1 MPRSK
6 NLVQK
11 SIFYFAVQGFK
22 AERFSLL
29 LTMYAKRNSVKLNS
43 LSHDIYLRVIWI

>member
-6 NLVQK
+6 KLVQK
-11 SIFYFAVQGFK
+11 NISHFAVPRFK
-22 AERFSLL
+22 AETFSLL
-29 LTMYAKRNSVKLNS
+29 LTKYAKRYSMKLNS

>member
-11 SIFYFAVQGFK
+11 NIFYFAVPGFK
-22 AERFSLL
+22 TERFSLL
-29 LTMYAKRNSVKLNS
+29 LTKYAKRNSMKLNS

>member
-6 NLVQK
+6 KLVQK
-11 SIFYFAVQGFK
+11 NIFYFVVPSFK
-22 AERFSLL
+22 AETCSLL
-29 LTMYAKRNSVKLNS
+29 LAKYAKRYSMKLNS